1 VKTKI
6 RPRFSAVGKEGIFTL
21 TLSNVVLFS
30 TLGLMYFW
38 QLTRII
44 KIARTAKIS
53 AQDRATLVVLGMRLR
68 GNQISEDY
76 QKRLERAFALYS
88 EGGVER
94 ILVLGGPSGDGSASE
109 ADRGRDFLLAKGV
122 PAQVVLVEDKSLD
135 TLENLRNARDVLL
148 HTDMSRFMMV
158 SSRYHLA
165 RSNDI
170 ARGLGLTPVLC
181 GAEEVLSV
189 TPAILS
195 RFLLEAYFLHWYQ
208 VGAGFSRLLGW
219 RKGLSRIS

>member
-1 VKTKI
+1 MLV
-6 RPRFSAVGKEGIFTL
+6 
-21 TLSNVVLFS
+21 S
-30 TLGLMYFW
+30 TLGLIYFW

-44 KIARTAKIS
+44 KIAKNAQIS

-76 QKRLERAFALYS
+76 QQRLERAFTLYS

-94 ILVLGGPSGDGSASE
+94 ILVLGGPSGDGSTSE

-122 PAQVVLVEDKSLD
+122 PAQVVFAEDKSLD

-148 HTDMSRFMMV
+148 HTDKSRFMMV

-165 RSNDI
+165 RSHDI
-170 ARGLGLTPVLC
+170 ARGLGLAPVLC
-181 GAEEVLSV
+181 GAEEVLSL

-219 RKGLSRIS
+219 RKGLARIS